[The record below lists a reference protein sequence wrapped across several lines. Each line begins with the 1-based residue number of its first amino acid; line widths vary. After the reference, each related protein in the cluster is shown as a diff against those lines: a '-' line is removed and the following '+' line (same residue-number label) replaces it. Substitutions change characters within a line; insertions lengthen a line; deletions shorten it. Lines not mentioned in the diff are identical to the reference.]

1 MDDVTPEIAQITIDT
16 THARASAEF
25 WRALLGLVYREGHEP
40 RADGED
46 DPAGH
51 DWLNL
56 YSPLNRRT
64 LAFQQVDEL
73 PRSTGPDDT
82 IPQQMHLDLTE
93 VEVHLLRN
101 RVVRPCRARKLVDLL
116 EGKGATVER
125 RVEVQPVVTGGI
137 VFAVGARLVT
147 FAVDQP

>member
-1 MDDVTPEIAQITIDT
+1 MDDITPQIVQITIDT

-56 YSPLNRRT
+56 YSPLTHRT

-73 PRSTGPDDT
+73 PRSTWPDDA
-82 IPQQMHLDLTE
+82 IPQQMHLDLTVRTRE
-93 VEVHLLRN
+93 ELDAVHGKVINLGGELLLDRTQSAEEPL
-101 RVVRPCRARKLVDLL
+101 RVYADLDGHPFCIFVL
-116 EGKGATVER
+116 DEN
-125 RVEVQPVVTGGI
+125 
-137 VFAVGARLVT
+137 
-147 FAVDQP
+147 

>member
-1 MDDVTPEIAQITIDT
+1 MDDVTPQIAQITIDT

-56 YSPLNRRT
+56 YSPLGHRT
-64 LAFQQVDEL
+64 LAFQQVDVL
-73 PRSTGPDDT
+73 TPSTWPDDAV
-82 IPQQMHLDLTE
+82 PQQMHLDLTVRTIDE
-93 VEVHLLRN
+93 LNAVHARVLNLGGALLLDRTHN
-101 RVVRPCRARKLVDLL
+101 GDEPLRVYADLDGHPFCIFVL
-116 EGKGATVER
+116 DES
-125 RVEVQPVVTGGI
+125 
-137 VFAVGARLVT
+137 
-147 FAVDQP
+147 